1 MIALLSFF
9 AAVTFT
15 GGLSDSQVLQRD
27 ARGTA
32 IPLLQGTA
40 DTPGRLQSRVGDSA
54 WADVAPLSAGRWEAR
69 LPALPT
75 GGPHRVAVRV
85 LDATGATAA
94 ERSFRDVYV
103 GDLWI
108 LAGQSNMVGR
118 ARIEEPYPRDPR
130 VRLFTLQGAWQP
142 ATHPLHEEP
151 LPPGVTR
158 PGHGPGLEFAR
169 TLVAATGVPIGLI
182 ACAKGGTSMDQWS
195 PDAGGTGRNALYAN
209 LLAQVKLAGGRVTGA
224 LWYQG
229 ENDSGPEPSAAYQRK
244 FLALVARLRADLGR
258 PDLPFLYAQLG
269 RLANEVQK
277 FYAEWNVIREAQR
290 TAEAMIPPPARL
302 VATVD
307 LDNGD
312 YIHLSRES
320 QDRLGRRFAHAALGQ
335 GGPRFV
341 DARWSSPNE
350 LRVRLSGV
358 NGELRAPGGRIFG
371 FEATTPDGQRRLLFF
386 RTTWD
391 ATASEIVLHANR
403 DSARRTGPEEIDLW
417 YGRGHDP
424 ICNLTDAL
432 DLALPAFGPIRLPP
446 RPAAPPP
453 PAKK

>member
-1 MIALLSFF
+1 MISLLSFF
-9 AAVTFT
+9 AAVSFT
-15 GGLSDSQVLQRD
+15 GGLTDSQVLPRD
-27 ARGTA
+27 PAGQAVPIVRGTSDA
-32 IPLLQGTA
+32 AAT
-40 DTPGRLQSRVGDSA
+40 LQSRIGEGA
-54 WADVAPLSAGRWEAR
+54 WTEVATLAPGPWEAR
-69 LPALPT
+69 LPSLRT
-75 GGPHRVAVRV
+75 GGPYQVSLRVRGS
-85 LDATGATAA
+85 DGGFSA
-94 ERSFRDVYV
+94 ERIVRDVYV
-103 GDLWI
+103 GDLWV

-130 VRLFTLQGAWQP
+130 VRLFTLQGAWQL

-158 PGHGPGLEFAR
+158 PGHGPGLAFAR
-169 TLVAATGVPIGLI
+169 ALTDSTGVPIGLI

-195 PDAGGTGRNALYAN
+195 PDAGGTGRNALYAK
-209 LLAQVKLAGGRVTGA
+209 LLAQVKLAGGHVAGV

-229 ENDSGPEPSAAYQRK
+229 ENDSGPEPAAVYQRK

-290 TAEAMIPPPARL
+290 TAEALIPPPARL
-302 VATVD
+302 VATLD

-320 QDRLGRRFAHAALGQ
+320 QDRLGQRFAHAAQGR

-341 DARWSSPNE
+341 AARWTSPTE

-358 NGELRAPGGRIFG
+358 NGDLRVPGGRIFG
-371 FEATTPDGQRRLLFF
+371 FEATTPPGQRRLLFF
-386 RTTWD
+386 RSSWD
-391 ATASEIVLHANR
+391 AATQEIVLHANR
-403 DSARRTGPEEIDLW
+403 DSASRPAPEDLDLW

-424 ICNLTDAL
+424 VCNVTDAL
-432 DLALPAFGPIRLPP
+432 DLALPGFGPVRLPP
-446 RPAAPPP
+446 RPPTPPR
-453 PAKK
+453 AR

>member
-1 MIALLSFF
+1 MFSLLTCLAALS
-9 AAVTFT
+9 FT

-27 ARGTA
+27 ADGRAAPLLRGTA
-32 IPLLQGTA
+32 DA
-40 DTPGRLQSRVGDSA
+40 PGRLQARVGDGA
-54 WADVAPLSAGRWEAR
+54 WTEVAALPAGAWEAR
-69 LPALPT
+69 LPGLPT

-85 LDATGATAA
+85 QDAAGATVA
-94 ERSFRDVYV
+94 ERSFGDVYV
-103 GDLWI
+103 GDLWV

-118 ARIEEPYPRDPR
+118 ARIEEPYARDPR
-130 VRLFTLQGAWQP
+130 VRLFTLQGDWKLA
-142 ATHPLHEEP
+142 AHPLHEEP

-169 TLVAATGVPIGLI
+169 ALVAANNVPIGLI

-209 LLAQVKLAGGRVTGA
+209 LLAQVKLAGGRVTGV

-229 ENDSGPEPSAAYQRK
+229 ENDSGPEPSAVYQRK
-244 FLALVARLRADLGR
+244 FLALVSRLRADLGR

-277 FYAEWNVIREAQR
+277 FYSEWNVIREAQR
-290 TAEAMIPPPARL
+290 TAEALIPHSRL

-312 YIHLSRES
+312 YIHLGRES
-320 QDRLGRRFAHAALGQ
+320 QDRLGRRFAQAAQGR

-341 DARWSSPNE
+341 AARWTSPTE
-350 LRVRLSGV
+350 LRVRLAGV
-358 NGELRAPGGRIFG
+358 NGELRAPGGRLFG
-371 FEATTPDGQRRLLFF
+371 FEATTGGGQRRLLFF
-386 RTTWD
+386 RTTYD
-391 ATASEIVLHANR
+391 AATSEIVLHANR
-403 DSARRTGPEEIDLW
+403 DSSNRATPEELDLW

-432 DLALPAFGPIRLPP
+432 DLALPAFGPVRLPP
-446 RPAAPPP
+446 RPATPPRTP
-453 PAKK
+453 